1 VRVPEQPIPERDI
14 RFYYTLAQTGIEM
27 VIPIGIGALLD
38 YSFGWTPWATLAG
51 AVIGPVVGI
60 THMVR
65 LVNAHEAQK
74 SPPSKGPG

>member
-1 VRVPEQPIPERDI
+1 VPEQPIPERDL

-27 VIPIGIGALLD
+27 VIPIGIGALID
-38 YSFGWTPWATLAG
+38 YWRGWTPWATLAG

-65 LVNAHEAQK
+65 LVNAHEANK
-74 SPPSKGPG
+74 PPKGPG